1 MAQFFRE
8 KPNRSKKVSA
18 KLSLTA
24 SGLDHQGAGIGQ
36 YQGKVV
42 FIPGLLPG
50 ESAEVQLTEQKKNY
64 ARGKL
69 IRITQTSPERV
80 EPQCPHYA
88 LCGGCDLQHLS
99 DLSQRQHKRRA
110 LAELFAKLS
119 GLSELPEIGELASA
133 PWHYRR
139 KARLATWYDKQ
150 SREFTLGFRAKS
162 SSKVVAIGECPVLA
176 ASLSELIKPLAAQL
190 AHLQGVA
197 QLGHV
202 ELIETEAGRFVVL
215 RITRPL
221 VNKDKEKLKAFA
233 GQQGLQLVLQDNQG
247 ECEYLTGN
255 QPSYRLSGAEG
266 DELMLKFNPGN
277 FIQVNGEVNRAMVA
291 KAIDWLQPKAGEHI
305 LDLFCGMGNFSLPLA
320 ASGARVTG
328 VEGVPAMV
336 EQARQN
342 AKQAGLEGLQFFC
355 ADLSADLST
364 EPWLGKVDK
373 LLLDPARAG
382 AYETLSYLKNIAPER
397 VVYVSC
403 NPASLA
409 RDSVLLLEQGYRLER
424 LCVLDM
430 FPQTHHTEAMAL
442 FVRN

>member
-1 MAQFFRE
+1 
-8 KPNRSKKVSA
+8 
-18 KLSLTA
+18 
-24 SGLDHQGAGIGQ
+24 
-36 YQGKVV
+36 
-42 FIPGLLPG
+42 
-50 ESAEVQLTEQKKNY
+50 
-64 ARGKL
+64 
-69 IRITQTSPERV
+69 
-80 EPQCPHYA
+80 
-88 LCGGCDLQHLS
+88 
-99 DLSQRQHKRRA
+99 
-110 LAELFAKLS
+110 
-119 GLSELPEIGELASA
+119 
-133 PWHYRR
+133 
-139 KARLATWYDKQ
+139 
-150 SREFTLGFRAKS
+150 
-162 SSKVVAIGECPVLA
+162 
-176 ASLSELIKPLAAQL
+176 
-190 AHLQGVA
+190 
-197 QLGHV
+197 
-202 ELIETEAGRFVVL
+202 VVL

-247 ECEYLTGN
+247 ECEYLTGS
-255 QPSYRLSGAEG
+255 QPSYRLPGVDG
-266 DELMLKFNPGN
+266 DELTLKFNPGN

-320 ASGARVTG
+320 ATGARVTG

-342 AKQAGLEGLQFFC
+342 AKQAGLEGVQFFC
-355 ADLSADLST
+355 ADLSADLSA

-409 RDSVLLLEQGYRLER
+409 RDSVLLLAQGYRLER
-424 LCVLDM
+424 LSVLDM